1 MKKLIGGGLIFLG
14 AVLIS
19 ISILALIQAF
29 DTMQKMQLGMED
41 FAYLFGSVLIPLLI
55 TVIGRWLYR
64 RGKNKWKS

>member
-1 MKKLIGGGLIFLG
+1 
-14 AVLIS
+14 
-19 ISILALIQAF
+19 
-29 DTMQKMQLGMED
+29 MQKMQLGMED